1 MKEGKRGM
9 YCDSESQR
17 TLRMLASWDQF
28 EAISSFAQCCIPPLI
43 CLKIPL
49 KSVSYAWCV
58 CKNLHNVFVD
68 RVNGEL
74 YSSTVNEFR
83 RQDSSFRSKDE
94 TELIEKDLKFLISEQ
109 EFTVRFSFI
118 KPCENCGGGLIVL
131 NIRNNHNNHYYY
143 CVLRVGEES
152 KYPSLGL

>member
-1 MKEGKRGM
+1 MHDAYARN
-9 YCDSESQR
+9 
-17 TLRMLASWDQF
+17 LR
-28 EAISSFAQCCIPPLI
+28 
-43 CLKIPL
+43 
-49 KSVSYAWCV
+49 
-58 CKNLHNVFVD
+58 NVPVD
-68 RVNGEL
+68 RINGEL

-94 TELIEKDLKFLISEQ
+94 IELIEKDLKFLISEQ

-118 KPCENCGGGLIVL
+118 KTCENCGGGLIVF